1 MSSSDD
7 RIRPP
12 RHFVLLAVAHQFSRL
27 STCSRK
33 HVGAVFAVDNRI
45 ASSGYNGA
53 PAGMTHCD
61 HGCDCPVGV
70 DLRAWGKEEPIKS
83 HHYDECSSKAPCTT
97 AIHAEANALADAARR
112 GVKLEGSVL
121 YVTMAPCLPC
131 SQLLVSVGV
140 REVIYAEDYRDT
152 SGLDFLRDA
161 NIPHKMLAVWL

>member
-53 PAGMTHCD
+53 PAGMAHCN
-61 HGCDCPVGV
+61 HACDCPVGTT
-70 DLRAWGKEEPIKS
+70 GGY
-83 HHYDECSSKAPCTT
+83 HYDECNTNAPCTT

-140 REVIYAEDYRDT
+140 LEVIYTETYRDT

-161 NIPHKMLAVWL
+161 NIPTKQLAVWQ

>member
-12 RHFVLLAVAHQFSRL
+12 RDFILLAVAHQFSRL

-33 HVGAVFAVDNRI
+33 HVGAVFTVDSRVV
-45 ASSGYNGA
+45 SSGYNGA
-53 PAGMTHCD
+53 PAGMPHCNHHCD
-61 HGCDCPVGV
+61 CMQGPAVNEH
-70 DLRAWGKEEPIKS
+70 S
-83 HHYDECSSKAPCTT
+83 HLSTCRFYQPCVT

-140 REVIYAEDYRDT
+140 LEVIYTETYRDE

-161 NIPHKMLAVWL
+161 NIPTKQLAVWQ

>member
-1 MSSSDD
+1 VTSPD

-12 RHFVLLAVAHQFSRL
+12 RDFVLLAIAQQFSRL

-33 HVGAVFAVDNRI
+33 HVGAVFTVDSRVV
-45 ASSGYNGA
+45 SSGYNGA
-53 PAGMTHCD
+53 PAGMPHCD
-61 HGCDCPVGV
+61 HSCNCPGGSVNQ
-70 DLRAWGKEEPIKS
+70 
-83 HHYDECSSKAPCTT
+83 HYADECRSLVACTT

-131 SQLLVSVGV
+131 SQLIVSVGIS
-140 REVIYAEDYRDT
+140 EMIYAEAYRDS

-161 NIPHKMLAVWL
+161 KVPTKQLAVWS